1 MATARISNLLLVL
14 ILLGVLVGA
23 LVAIDLAASAYVQR
37 VVIGLGISII
47 LVVSLN
53 LLNGFTG
60 VFSLG
65 QIGFMAIGAY
75 TASILTLP
83 VSLKEVNLP
92 DLPPW
97 LGGVQAPFLVATL
110 IGALLATLIAL
121 LVGLSLMRL
130 TGPYVAVATLG
141 FLVIVQVVLINW
153 DKMTRGAR
161 TFSGVPPYTTLWWV
175 WGWAALTTYVIWR
188 LVKSAYGRRMMAVR
202 DNEVAAQAL
211 GVSIVRSRLLA
222 FCVSAFFAAIA
233 GSLWAH
239 FITSFSPKAFYFA
252 ETFSIITMLVIGGMG
267 SVSGSI
273 IGAVF
278 VTLLSEILRNAERG
292 INLGFLTIPPVY
304 GASQII
310 MAVIFVL
317 VIIFRP
323 KGLLGGRELD
333 FGQLLPGRHRRLTA
347 ESRAAEGRGSSGAG
361 GDGQPDK

>member
-1 MATARISNLLLVL
+1 MATARKSNLLVVTIMLVVL
-14 ILLGVLVGA
+14 IGA
-23 LVAIDLAASAYVQR
+23 LVIVNLAASAYIQR
-37 VVIGLGISII
+37 VVLGLGISII

-75 TASILTLP
+75 AAAILTLP
-83 VSLKEVNLP
+83 ISLKHAYLP
-92 DLPPW
+92 DLPSW
-97 LGGVQAPFLVATL
+97 LGGIEASFLVATL
-110 IGALLATLIAL
+110 IGALLATLIAF

-153 DKMTRGAR
+153 DQVTRGAR
-161 TFSGVPPYTTLWWV
+161 TFSGVPPYTTLWWA
-175 WGWAALTTYVIWR
+175 WGWTLLTVYVIWR
-188 LVKSAYGRRMMAVR
+188 LVRSAYGRRMMAVR

-211 GVSIVRSRLLA
+211 GVNVMRSRLLA

-310 MAVIFVL
+310 MSVIFVL
-317 VIIFRP
+317 VIVFRP

-333 FGQLLPGRHRRLTA
+333 LERLLPGRNRGKPT
-347 ESRAAEGRGSSGAG
+347 ESGAVEGPGNPGAG
-361 GDGQPDK
+361 GDGQPGK